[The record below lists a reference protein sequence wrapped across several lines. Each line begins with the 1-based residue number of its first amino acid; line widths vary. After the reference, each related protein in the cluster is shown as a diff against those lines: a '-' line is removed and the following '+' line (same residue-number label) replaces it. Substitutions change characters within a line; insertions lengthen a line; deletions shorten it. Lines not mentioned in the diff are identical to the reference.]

1 MLKWLSQLWSTKQ
14 ITKIDFDAEA
24 REQIFAIQDY
34 IAHELESP
42 RAVLKKVRE
51 ITQAIRL
58 LETFP
63 DSGNLLTNIY

>member
-14 ITKIDFDAEA
+14 MTKIDFDAEA

-42 RAVLKKVRE
+42 RAALKKVRE
-51 ITQAIRL
+51 IIQAIR
-58 LETFP
+58 P
-63 DSGNLLTNIY
+63 